1 MEIKLNLTFL
11 KALPDY
17 LVQRYYGWKAT
28 TFANSKSWYHKLAE
42 DGQHPRAMIISCC
55 DSRVHVTSIFGSD
68 VGEFFIHRNIANL
81 VPIYSPDGE
90 NHGTSAAIEYAIK
103 ELKVQHL
110 IILGHKDCGGIKN
123 GHYIHSNSANPKYEF
138 INKWLSILLPA
149 YNKIQKDISEQKQ
162 ISQLEQESIKV
173 SINNLFSFPFI
184 KKAIDENNLSI
195 HGLIHDIGSGNLK
208 FLNPVT
214 ENFENF

>member
-1 MEIKLNLTFL
+1 MTNKISLPPKFL
-11 KALPDY
+11 IERYKKWKSNEY
-17 LVQRYYGWKAT
+17 SKNEVQLR
-28 TFANSKSWYHKLAE
+28 KLASS
-42 DGQHPRAMIISCC
+42 GQSPSTMVISCC
-55 DSRVHVTSIFGSD
+55 DSRIHATSIFGAD
-68 VGEFFIHRNIANL
+68 EGEFFIHRNIANL
-81 VPIYSPDGE
+81 VPQYSPDGE

-103 ELKVQHL
+103 ELEVRHL
-110 IILGHKDCGGIKN
+110 IVLGHKDCGGIKN
-123 GHYIHSNSANPKYEF
+123 GHYIHNNSANPKYEF

-162 ISQLEQESIKV
+162 INQLEQESIKV

>member
-1 MEIKLNLTFL
+1 MTNKISPPPKFL
-11 KALPDY
+11 IERYKNWKSNEY
-17 LVQRYYGWKAT
+17 SKNEVQLR
-28 TFANSKSWYHKLAE
+28 KLASF
-42 DGQHPRAMIISCC
+42 GQSPSTMVISCC
-55 DSRVHVTSIFGSD
+55 DSRIHATSIFGAD
-68 VGEFFIHRNIANL
+68 EGEFFIHRNIANL

-123 GHYIHSNSANPKYEF
+123 GHHIHSNSANPKYEF

-184 KKAIDENNLSI
+184 KNAIDENSLSI

>member
-1 MEIKLNLTFL
+1 MTNKISTPPKFL
-11 KALPDY
+11 IDRYKKWKSNEY
-17 LVQRYYGWKAT
+17 SKNEVQLR
-28 TFANSKSWYHKLAE
+28 KLASS
-42 DGQHPRAMIISCC
+42 GQSPSTMVISCC
-55 DSRVHVTSIFGSD
+55 DSRIHATSIFGAD
-68 VGEFFIHRNIANL
+68 EGEFFIHRNIANL

-123 GHYIHSNSANPKYEF
+123 GHHIHSNSANPKYEF

-184 KKAIDENNLSI
+184 KNAIDENSLSI

-214 ENFENF
+214 ENFENL

>member
-1 MEIKLNLTFL
+1 MTNKISLPPKFL
-11 KALPDY
+11 IERYKKWKSNEY
-17 LVQRYYGWKAT
+17 SKNEVQLR
-28 TFANSKSWYHKLAE
+28 KLASS
-42 DGQHPRAMIISCC
+42 GQSPSTMVISCC
-55 DSRVHVTSIFGSD
+55 DSRIHATSIFGAD
-68 VGEFFIHRNIANL
+68 EGEFFIHRNIANL

-103 ELKVQHL
+103 ELKVQYL

-123 GHYIHSNSANPKYEF
+123 GHHIHSNSANPKYEF

-184 KKAIDENNLSI
+184 KNAIDESSLSI

>member
-1 MEIKLNLTFL
+1 MTNKISPPPKFL
-11 KALPDY
+11 IDRYKRWKSSEY
-17 LVQRYYGWKAT
+17 SKNEVQLR
-28 TFANSKSWYHKLAE
+28 KLAAS
-42 DGQHPRAMIISCC
+42 GQSPSTMVISCC
-55 DSRVHVTSIFGSD
+55 DSRIHATSIFGAD
-68 VGEFFIHRNIANL
+68 EGEFFIHRNIANL

-123 GHYIHSNSANPKYEF
+123 GHHIHSNSANPKYEF

-184 KKAIDENNLSI
+184 KNAIDENSLSI

>member
-1 MEIKLNLTFL
+1 MTNKISPLPKFLIDRYKNWKSSEYLKNEVQLRKL
-11 KALPDY
+11 
-17 LVQRYYGWKAT
+17 
-28 TFANSKSWYHKLAE
+28 SSS
-42 DGQHPRAMIISCC
+42 GQSPSTMVISCC
-55 DSRVHVTSIFGSD
+55 DSRIHVTSIFGAD
-68 VGEFFIHRNIANL
+68 EGEFFIHRNIANL
-81 VPIYSPDGE
+81 VPMYSPDGE

-123 GHYIHSNSANPKYEF
+123 GHNMHSNLANPNYEF
-138 INKWLSILLPA
+138 INKWLGILLPA
-149 YNKIQKDISEQKQ
+149 YNKIQKNVSEQKQ
-162 ISQLEQESIKV
+162 INLLEQESIKV

-208 FLNPVT
+208 FLNPAT
-214 ENFENF
+214 EDFENF

>member
-1 MEIKLNLTFL
+1 MTNKISLPPKFL
-11 KALPDY
+11 IE
-17 LVQRYYGWKAT
+17 RYKKWKS
-28 TFANSKSWYHKLAE
+28 NEYSKNEEQLRKLASS
-42 DGQHPRAMIISCC
+42 GQSPSTMVISCC
-55 DSRVHVTSIFGSD
+55 DSRIHATSIFGAD
-68 VGEFFIHRNIANL
+68 EGEFFIHRNIANL
-81 VPIYSPDGE
+81 VHIYSPDGE

-123 GHYIHSNSANPKYEF
+123 GHHIHSNSANPKYEF

-162 ISQLEQESIKV
+162 IGQLEQESIKV

-184 KKAIDENNLSI
+184 KNAIDENSLSI

>member
-1 MEIKLNLTFL
+1 MTNKISLPPKFL
-11 KALPDY
+11 IERYKKWKSKEY
-17 LVQRYYGWKAT
+17 SKNEVQLR
-28 TFANSKSWYHKLAE
+28 KLASS
-42 DGQHPRAMIISCC
+42 GQSPSTMIISCC
-55 DSRVHVTSIFGSD
+55 DSRIHATSIFGAD
-68 VGEFFIHRNIANL
+68 EGEFFIHRNIANL

-123 GHYIHSNSANPKYEF
+123 GHHIHSNSANPKYEF

-162 ISQLEQESIKV
+162 IIQLEQESIKV

-184 KKAIDENNLSI
+184 KNAIDENKLSI

>member
-1 MEIKLNLTFL
+1 MTNKISPPPKFL
-11 KALPDY
+11 IDRYKKWKSNEY
-17 LVQRYYGWKAT
+17 LKNEAQLR
-28 TFANSKSWYHKLAE
+28 KLASS
-42 DGQHPRAMIISCC
+42 GQSPSTMVISCC
-55 DSRVHVTSIFGSD
+55 DSRIHATSIFGAD
-68 VGEFFIHRNIANL
+68 EGEFFIHRNIANL

-123 GHYIHSNSANPKYEF
+123 GHNMHSNSANPNYEF
-138 INKWLSILLPA
+138 INKWLGILLPA
-149 YNKIQKDISEQKQ
+149 YNKIQKNVSEQKQ
-162 ISQLEQESIKV
+162 INLLEQESIKV

-184 KKAIDENNLSI
+184 KKAIDENNLLI

-214 ENFENF
+214 EDFENF

>member
-1 MEIKLNLTFL
+1 MTNKISPPPKFL
-11 KALPDY
+11 IERYKNWKSNEY
-17 LVQRYYGWKAT
+17 SKNEVQLR
-28 TFANSKSWYHKLAE
+28 KLASF
-42 DGQHPRAMIISCC
+42 GQSPSTMVISCC
-55 DSRVHVTSIFGSD
+55 DSRIHATSIFGAD
-68 VGEFFIHRNIANL
+68 EGEFFIHRNIANL

-123 GHYIHSNSANPKYEF
+123 GHHIHSNSANPKYEF

-162 ISQLEQESIKV
+162 ISQLEQEGIKV

-184 KKAIDENNLSI
+184 KKAIEENSLSI
-195 HGLIHDIGSGNLK
+195 HGLLHDIGSGNLK

>member
-1 MEIKLNLTFL
+1 MTNKISLPPKFLIERYKKWKSNEYSKNEIQL
-11 KALPDY
+11 
-17 LVQRYYGWKAT
+17 R
-28 TFANSKSWYHKLAE
+28 KLASS
-42 DGQHPRAMIISCC
+42 GQSPSTMVISCC
-55 DSRVHVTSIFGSD
+55 DSRIHATSIFGAD
-68 VGEFFIHRNIANL
+68 EGEFFIHRNIANL

-123 GHYIHSNSANPKYEF
+123 GYYIHSNSTNPKYEF

-162 ISQLEQESIKV
+162 INQLEEESIKV

-184 KKAIDENNLSI
+184 KNAIDENHLSI